1 VKSLKRAEGL
11 LFVPAVLCV
20 FLILDLLLAQVLPAY
35 FISSGR
41 VSLNDYEITQ
51 RDHPEETWDKVFYGN
66 SALTSAYREDESTSG
81 YVNLGLRDG
90 TVTGLLTM
98 LQKGYV
104 SIGSELVLGLSD
116 QTLRDEAAPAQEYGW
131 QRAWYQPYCYFHRDR
146 LKGLLEA
153 DVRQV
158 LLGEEPAATTQEK
171 TVYHGA
177 MSTEKLLTQWTGGE
191 DQDASAYSENLQAL
205 EQIFS
210 YCQDQNIR
218 LRLVWMPENPDLP
231 EHTETAYELTRQF
244 AEQQGVELYDMTGL
258 LEGDCFYDGEH
269 LNYEYGSH
277 VFTEVIDQWLEE

>member
-1 VKSLKRAEGL
+1 
-11 LFVPAVLCV
+11 V
-20 FLILDLLLAQVLPAY
+20 FLVLDLLLAQVLPAW

-41 VSLNDYEITQ
+41 VSLNDYEITR
-51 RDHPEETWDKVFYGN
+51 RDHPEETWDKVFYGS

-90 TVTGLLTM
+90 TVTELLAM

-116 QTLRDEAAPAQEYGW
+116 QTLRDEAATTAQAYAW
-131 QRAWYQPYCYFHRDR
+131 QRAWYQPYCYFQRGR

-153 DVRQV
+153 GVHQV
-158 LLGEEPAATTQEK
+158 LLGEETAATTQEK

-177 MSTEKLLTQWTGGE
+177 MSTEKLLAQWTGGE

-210 YCQDQNIR
+210 YCQDRNIR

-231 EHTETAYELTRQF
+231 EHTETAYALIRQF
-244 AEQQGVELYDMTGL
+244 ADRQGVELYDMTGL
-258 LEGDCFYDGEH
+258 LEGECFYDGEH
-269 LNYEYGSH
+269 LNYEYGAH
-277 VFTEVIDQWLEE
+277 VFTEVIDQWLEK